1 MKRSGT
7 SEADFRTAVTKNGS
21 LRQYRVARCFL
32 LPEAELRRRL
42 GQGSGLQVWLL
53 RNCSLGRSIAF
64 TEIFDYES
72 ITKIQGSLV
81 PAIWPT

>member
-7 SEADFRTAVTKNGS
+7 SEADFRTAATKKAC
-21 LRQYRVARCFL
+21 RQYRVARCFL